1 MGAPLLAGIDSL
13 VMTVLLMVVVVMMI
27 QGDYFDKG
35 CLRDCDSV
43 RMVNN
48 HSQPRFLI
56 TLNGFCAQ
64 KIEYLLVRVTA
75 LRCTIVF

>member
-13 VMTVLLMVVVVMMI
+13 VMTVLLMVLVVVMMMI
-27 QGDYFDKG
+27 QGDYSDKG

-48 HSQPRFLI
+48 HSQSLFLI
-56 TLNGFCAQ
+56 TLHGLCAQ
-64 KIEYLLVRVTA
+64 KWNI
-75 LRCTIVF
+75 C

>member
-13 VMTVLLMVVVVMMI
+13 GMTVLLTVVVHIGDIIMMVMVVVMMMI
-27 QGDYFDKG
+27 QGDYSDKG

-48 HSQPRFLI
+48 HSQSLFLI
-56 TLNGFCAQ
+56 TLHGVRAQ
-64 KIEYLLVRVTA
+64 K
-75 LRCTIVF
+75 

>member
-13 VMTVLLMVVVVMMI
+13 VMTVLLMAVVVMMMI
-27 QGDYFDKG
+27 QGDYSDKG

-48 HSQPRFLI
+48 HSKSLFLI
-56 TLNGFCAQ
+56 TLHGIRAQ
-64 KIEYLLVRVTA
+64 K
-75 LRCTIVF
+75 

>member
-13 VMTVLLMVVVVMMI
+13 VMTVLLMVVLMVMMMI
-27 QGDYFDKG
+27 QWDYSDKG

-48 HSQPRFLI
+48 HSQSQFLI
-56 TLNGFCAQ
+56 TLHGFRAQ
-64 KIEYLLVRVTA
+64 K
-75 LRCTIVF
+75 